1 MRLSSGHNKIGE
13 IVRLPHEIVAAVF
26 FASCRYGKIL
36 KCVKLHLDTWT
47 KKVYN
52 IMCMIKG

>member
-26 FASCRYGKIL
+26 LLLVGTAKY
-36 KCVKLHLDTWT
+36 
-47 KKVYN
+47 
-52 IMCMIKG
+52 